1 MSIKKLMDENK
12 EIVNEICGLEIE
24 TLYEHL
30 QLAKKYNKGY
40 YKNKDGEYIFV
51 KGIEVTNNTGDL
63 CRMGFNG
70 ETRGVWIH
78 YCIISDILCVN
89 TNEPIYVFD
98 SKFNPYFT
106 EPKKL
111 MKPTTK
117 RAFNMKMKSVISKM
131 AKPYE
136 SKREVSEYLDFLD
149 KFVKLYEKED
159 STLI

>member
-1 MSIKKLMDENK
+1 MSINKLMDENK

-40 YKNKDGEYIFV
+40 YKNKDGEYLFV

-70 ETRGVWIH
+70 ETRGVWVH
-78 YCIISDILCVN
+78 YCLISDTECVN
-89 TNEPIYVFD
+89 TNVPVFTFD
-98 SKFNPYFT
+98 SKFDPSLT

-111 MKPTTK
+111 MKSTTK
-117 RAFNMKMKSVISKM
+117 RAFNRKMKSVISKM
-131 AKPYE
+131 AKQYE

-149 KFVKLYEKED
+149 KFIELYKKEN
-159 STLI
+159 